1 MIKFKFSISEIRS
14 VITDFSLD
22 IGGSEWVIIILLG
35 FFLLFGNKKVPEVG
49 RKLGRLMA
57 QYEKT
62 KRAIQDEITKA
73 STDVRASVKFDPTTS
88 TAAKAEGTTNVPAK
102 VDGNTNTDIAVSGR
116 VASERE
122 KLEIIA
128 KTLEID
134 PRGKSTDELKQLIS
148 SKMNP

>member
-1 MIKFKFSISEIRS
+1 

-49 RKLGRLMA
+49 RKLGKLMA

-62 KRAIQDEITKA
+62 KRAIQEEMTRA
-73 STDVRASVKFDPTTS
+73 SSEVTASVKFDGKTS
-88 TAAKAEGTTNVPAK
+88 TIAK
-102 VDGNTNTDIAVSGR
+102 VDGTPNTASKVDGSSSTTSSTPVG
-116 VASERE
+116 SERE

-148 SKMNP
+148 SKMNQ